1 MLVQAAIAAA
11 TTLEE
16 VERLNRL
23 LQTGQVPGR
32 EVNGT
37 VQRTG
42 KPHRPIVTSVILV
55 CMMICDNQ

>member
-1 MLVQAAIAAA
+1 MFVQAAIAAA

-32 EVNGT
+32 DDVRNGT
-37 VQRTG
+37 VQQTG
-42 KPHRPIVTSVILV
+42 NLHTPYIHEYVIL
-55 CMMICDNQ
+55 MAIF